1 MLPKNLVEIEKVIK
15 MKKIRVLIAKAGLDG
30 HDRGAMVLV
39 YMLRDAGMEVIFTG
53 IHQTPEQIVQSALE
67 EDVDVLGLSS
77 MSGAHNTLF
86 PKILNLLKEKGLGD
100 VLFIGGGIIPEK
112 DAREIKELGVAEI
125 FRPGTTSDQIIN
137 FIRNKIRK

>member
-1 MLPKNLVEIEKVIK
+1 
-15 MKKIRVLIAKAGLDG
+15 MKKIKVLIAKAGLDG

-53 IHQTPEQIVQSALE
+53 IRQTPEQIAQTALE
-67 EDVDVLGLSS
+67 EDVDVVGLSS
-77 MSGAHNTLF
+77 MSGAHKTLF

-112 DAREIKELGVAEI
+112 DAKELKEVGVDEI
-125 FRPGTTSDQIIN
+125 FRPGTTSEQIIN
-137 FIRNKIRK
+137 FIRDNVRK

>member
-1 MLPKNLVEIEKVIK
+1 
-15 MKKIRVLIAKAGLDG
+15 MKKIKVLIAKAGLDG

-53 IHQTPEQIVQSALE
+53 IHQTPEQIVQTALE
-67 EDVDVLGLSS
+67 EDVDVVGLSS
-77 MSGAHNTLF
+77 MSGAHKTLF

-112 DAREIKELGVAEI
+112 DARELKELGIAEI
-125 FRPGTTSDQIIN
+125 FRPGTPSTQIIN
-137 FIRNKIRK
+137 FIRDNVRK

>member
-1 MLPKNLVEIEKVIK
+1 
-15 MKKIRVLIAKAGLDG
+15 MKKIKVLIAKAGLDG

-53 IHQTPEQIVQSALE
+53 IRQTPEQIAQTALE
-67 EDVDVLGLSS
+67 EDVDVVGLSS
-77 MSGAHNTLF
+77 MSGAHKTLF

-112 DAREIKELGVAEI
+112 DAKELKEAGVSEI
-125 FRPGTTSDQIIN
+125 FRPGTTSEQIIN
-137 FIRNKIRK
+137 FIRDNVRK